1 MYRSPAHFSRSQA
14 ERNNQMLSWAR
25 DDKSFFASGA
35 CHILAYTFFSL
46 HPDKEL
52 EIVFLRPAGTA
63 SGGTIGCHAYVRQG
77 SWAFDFQG
85 WTLESELL
93 SVTRQDWQ
101 DRVPGWDYTTEV
113 VTDDLET
120 FCSKTNHRPPAYFA
134 FLPWAR
140 TYNYIAQ
147 FEDGPPSY

>member
-1 MYRSPAHFSRSQA
+1 
-14 ERNNQMLSWAR
+14 MLSWAR

-85 WTLESELL
+85 WTLESDYYQL
-93 SVTRQDWQ
+93 R
-101 DRVPGWDYTTEV
+101 DRIGRIEFRVGLHYRG
-113 VTDDLET
+113 
-120 FCSKTNHRPPAYFA
+120 SN
-134 FLPWAR
+134 
-140 TYNYIAQ
+140 
-147 FEDGPPSY
+147 